1 MCVHVLAMD
10 GGGVRAC
17 TRLCTCECACA
28 GRRHGR
34 GGKWAAG
41 RGEPSPA
48 QMWASLPKLGRLL
61 LLLLLGVLD
70 DVVQLLRRLLLEI
83 RPDDMISN
91 VIVDMPKET

>member
-1 MCVHVLAMD
+1 
-10 GGGVRAC
+10 
-17 TRLCTCECACA
+17 
-28 GRRHGR
+28 
-34 GGKWAAG
+34 
-41 RGEPSPA
+41 
-48 QMWASLPKLGRLL
+48 LL